1 MGSALKNAWSCP
13 SPRVSFL
20 PGHAPLFPWPSEKRS
35 DVTGMCPGVK
45 LCFVLTFL
53 VEMRRVVATI
63 PEKSQR
69 SGWWWLGPKVSFH
82 SWLEWQ
88 QKADGARGEG
98 SLPVTLSSKAL
109 PSASKTR
116 AVTEQQQPGRN
127 QRTRFAEEN
136 PHLPWGWCKSVGEGT
151 GSESQGQLL

>member
-1 MGSALKNAWSCP
+1 
-13 SPRVSFL
+13 
-20 PGHAPLFPWPSEKRS
+20 
-35 DVTGMCPGVK
+35 MCPGVK
-45 LCFVLTFL
+45 FCFVLTFL

-98 SLPVTLSSKAL
+98 SLPLTWSSKAL

-116 AVTEQQQPGRN
+116 AVT
-127 QRTRFAEEN
+127 AAAAWEES
-136 PHLPWGWCKSVGEGT
+136 KD
-151 GSESQGQLL
+151 